1 MSQDIYFKLV
11 RPDLTSFYDEKFKWP
26 EKGIVEIPN
35 ASPNGPCGV
44 GAHLA
49 KSVKDGLQYAKFP
62 FRILKVRPL
71 SPILGEDDTKIR
83 VAKAESLGQ
92 IKIPAWALKLE
103 KRIENLPAEMRV
115 IPWFTGRDGEKVKR
129 LLSSHFKLLV
139 PFGFKLD
146 FEIEILTEKVEASK
160 AFGAA
165 WDAAGDAAWG
175 AAWGAAGDAARDAAG
190 AAARAAA
197 WAAAWAAARD
207 AALAAARDAALA
219 AQANEL
225 RRICEKVE
233 ARHGASGKAVR
244 EVISAAGTA

>member
-190 AAARAAA
+190 AAARDAA
-197 WAAAWAAARD
+197 WDAARD
-207 AALAAARDAALA
+207 AAWDAARDALKPTTEWLQASAL
-219 AQANEL
+219 NL
-225 RRICEKVE
+225 
-233 ARHGASGKAVR
+233 VR
-244 EVISAAGTA
+244 EMIDVKAEA